1 MPSSGYSVVNEVGGP
16 GYVFL
21 PRPAPRI
28 RERNYGEVD
37 SHWGSNQTL
46 STKNSSLNCANYFNS
61 DSLINLSKLRCL
73 IVK

>member
-46 STKNSSLNCANYFNS
+46 STKNSSP
-61 DSLINLSKLRCL
+61 KLC
-73 IVK
+73 